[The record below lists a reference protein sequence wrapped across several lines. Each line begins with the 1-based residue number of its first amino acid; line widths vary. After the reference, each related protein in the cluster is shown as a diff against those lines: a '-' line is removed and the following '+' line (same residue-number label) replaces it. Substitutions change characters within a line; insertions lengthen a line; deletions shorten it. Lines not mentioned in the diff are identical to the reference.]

1 MYLELHVHRYSCVT
15 DAKLNTVSF
24 ECTSWKIVDLLKLER
39 HRLNKQTNK
48 MNRTVRSEQ
57 VKFLFMVADGM
68 LRQIKLPPTP
78 GPMAAIEQ
86 GEI

>member
-1 MYLELHVHRYSCVT
+1 MTL
-15 DAKLNTVSF
+15 
-24 ECTSWKIVDLLKLER
+24 IDLLNLER
-39 HRLNKQTNK
+39 HRLKQQTNK
-48 MNRTVRSEQ
+48 MNRTVRSVQ

>member
-1 MYLELHVHRYSCVT
+1 
-15 DAKLNTVSF
+15 
-24 ECTSWKIVDLLKLER
+24 
-39 HRLNKQTNK
+39 
-48 MNRTVRSEQ
+48 MNRTVRSVQ

-68 LRQIKLPPTP
+68 LRKIKLPPTP

>member
-1 MYLELHVHRYSCVT
+1 MH
-15 DAKLNTVSF
+15 F
-24 ECTSWKIVDLLKLER
+24 MKIFDLLKFER
-39 HRLNKQTNK
+39 HSLKKQTTNK
-48 MNRTVRSEQ
+48 MNRTVRSVQ
-57 VKFLFMVADGM
+57 VKFWFMVADGM